1 MVRASNLFIATLN
14 VITLALS
21 FAAIGYSLWYL
32 THDGASVCQTTLQK
46 PLLIA
51 GSSLLVVS
59 LMGLVGSCCRVNWL
73 LTIYLVVMFLLILA
87 MIGFTIFTFIVTNKG
102 VGRVISGKGFREYRL
117 GDYSGWLQ
125 KHAVN
130 GENWEKIRSCLVDV
144 HVCAGLA
151 RYQKSE
157 DFYKRRLSS
166 LQCPNLHQVSL
177 SSVQCA
183 RSVNALSLSGCCKP
197 PSYCGFQY
205 VNATFWTAPKSGPAE
220 PDSDCTTWSNNQRQ
234 LCYDCKSCKAG
245 VLDYIKSQWRKLA
258 IINICVLF
266 IIIIIYSMGCCARQN
281 NKASHFKRVNRG
293 YRDWIEE
300 KPALSMADLDVKM
313 GMVGEG
319 EARIGVLEKS
329 MEMGQDGFVRQNFL
343 KA

>member
-21 FAAIGYSLWYL
+21 FAAIGYSLWYS
-32 THDGASVCQTTLQK
+32 THDGASLCQTTLQK

-59 LMGLVGSCCRVNWL
+59 LMGLLGSCCRVNWL
-73 LTIYLVVMFLLILA
+73 LTIYLVVMFLLILG
-87 MIGFTIFTFIVTNKG
+87 MIGLTIFTFIVTNKG
-102 VGRVISGKGFREYRL
+102 AGRAISGKGFREYRL

-125 KHAVN
+125 KHVVN
-130 GENWEKIRSCLVDV
+130 GKNWEKIRSCLVDV

-157 DFYKRRLSS
+157 DFYKLRLSS
-166 LQCPNLHQVSL
+166 LQ
-177 SSVQCA
+177 
-183 RSVNALSLSGCCKP
+183 SGCCKP
-197 PSYCGFQY
+197 PSYCGFRY
-205 VNATFWTAPKSGPAE
+205 VNATFWTVPKSGPAE

-234 LCYDCKSCKAG
+234 RCYDCKSCKAG
-245 VLDYIKSQWRKLA
+245 VLDYIKSQWRKPA

-281 NKASHFKRVNRG
+281 NKASQFKRVNRG
-293 YRDWIEE
+293 Y
-300 KPALSMADLDVKM
+300 M
-313 GMVGEG
+313 
-319 EARIGVLEKS
+319 
-329 MEMGQDGFVRQNFL
+329 
-343 KA
+343 